1 MKQIYF
7 LITVLAGSLLVSSCR
22 SGGDRGELVG
32 VAQRSFKAEV
42 PLGMVYV
49 PGGSFLMGQTD
60 QDVTFSQIAQ
70 TKQVTIPPFFMDETE
85 ISNSKYRQF
94 VNWVRDSIAITNYMS
109 DDKYFIKPAKGQKS
123 TNGKK
128 YINWIY
134 VKHYPISF
142 NGNKKGNAK
151 DATKL
156 QGMYYQGDDRV
167 FDRNELDVRLLK
179 YNYALMKLR
188 DAADYKDDKT
198 KKRSDF
204 IFRDTVP
211 VYPDTLV
218 WLSDFSYAANEP
230 MVQGYFSHPA
240 YRNYPVVGVTWRQAR
255 AFTVWRTRYNEAY
268 KVARGISLRQPYRLP
283 AESEFEYAARGGRIG
298 TDYPWGGPYIKN
310 AKGCLMANF
319 KPGRGNYIDD
329 GAAYTVNVRS
339 YFPNDYGLYNMAGN
353 VAEWTSSAFD
363 ESASTFV
370 HDLAPSL
377 EYEAKPTDA
386 PVLKRKV
393 VRGGSWKDVG
403 YFLQNSTRTYEYQ
416 DTAKSYIGFRCVT
429 SYLGRDIKD
438 KH

>member
-7 LITVLAGSLLVSSCR
+7 LITVIAGTIMLSSCGR
-22 SGGDRGELVG
+22 GGDRGEVTG
-32 VAQRSFKAEV
+32 VPPRSFWTEV
-42 PLGMVYV
+42 PYGMVYI
-49 PGGSFLMGQTD
+49 PSGSFLMGQTD

-70 TKQVTIPPFFMDETE
+70 TKQVTINAFFMDETE

-94 VNWVRDSIAITNYMS
+94 VNWVRDSIAITNYMH
-109 DDKYFIKPAKGQKS
+109 DEKYFIKPAKGVK

-128 YINWIY
+128 YINWTY

-142 NGNKKGNAK
+142 SASKKGNA
-151 DATKL
+151 AHAAKL

-167 FDRNELDVRLLK
+167 FDRNEVDVRLLK
-179 YNYALMKLR
+179 YNYSLFKLR
-188 DAADYKDDKT
+188 NASDYKNDKT

-204 IFRDTVP
+204 IFRDTVN

-230 MVQGYFSHPA
+230 MVEDYFSHPA

-255 AFTVWRTRYNEAY
+255 AFNVWRSRYNDAY
-268 KVARGISLRQPYRLP
+268 KDSHNLPHRAPYRLP
-283 AESEFEYAARGGRIG
+283 TESEFEYAARGGKIG

-310 AKGCLMANF
+310 SKGCLMANF
-319 KPGRGNYIDD
+319 KPGRGNYADD
-329 GAAYTVNVRS
+329 GGAYTVNVRS

-353 VAEWTSSAFD
+353 VAEWTASAFD

-370 HDLAPSL
+370 HDLAPSFD
-377 EYEAKPTDA
+377 YEAKASDP

-403 YFLQNSTRTYEYQ
+403 YFIQNSTRTYEYQ

-429 SYLGRDIKD
+429 HYLGRDIKD